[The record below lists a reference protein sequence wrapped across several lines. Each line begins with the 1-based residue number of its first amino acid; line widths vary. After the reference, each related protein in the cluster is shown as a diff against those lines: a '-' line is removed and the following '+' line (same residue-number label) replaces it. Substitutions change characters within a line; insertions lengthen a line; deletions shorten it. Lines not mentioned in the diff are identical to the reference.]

1 MPATET
7 FYGTGRRKTSIAR
20 VFLRAGEG
28 RIVVNGKDFQDYF
41 RGIIRAVQAIEPLR
55 VTGTLGRFDATITV
69 EGGGPSG
76 QADAIKLGLA
86 RALLML
92 DADNRVKLKPGGLL
106 TRDDRQV
113 ESKKYGMKKA
123 RRAPQFSKR

>member
-1 MPATET
+1 
-7 FYGTGRRKTSIAR
+7 
-20 VFLRAGEG
+20 
-28 RIVVNGKDFQDYF
+28 
-41 RGIIRAVQAIEPLR
+41 

-86 RALLML
+86 RALLQL

-106 TRDDRQV
+106 TRDDRKV

>member
-7 FYGTGRRKTSIAR
+7 FYGTGRRKTSVAR

-86 RALLML
+86 RALLKL

-106 TRDDRQV
+106 TRDDRMV

>member
-1 MPATET
+1 MPAVET
-7 FYGTGRRKTSIAR
+7 FYGTGRRKTSVAR